1 MNLKAILFDLDDT
14 LYDGFIPGDREG
26 FSRCGQYAAEHLG
39 IPAETFSDAM
49 LRARQ
54 ALKARLPREPEI
66 HDRVLFAQYALESLG
81 QNPIPHAEALHDL
94 YWSGVLD
101 RIAVRPGVPMFLD
114 ELRACGIAV
123 VVCTNMLAGIQ
134 MRKIRQLGLAERAD
148 FLVTSEE
155 AGRDKPD
162 AAIFRLALYKAGCAA
177 SEALM
182 VGDNFVHDI
191 SGAHQVGITGLWLH
205 VHGEPAPQADFPFAE
220 ASSFTE
226 AADLIRQRFL
236 R

>member
-1 MNLKAILFDLDDT
+1 
-14 LYDGFIPGDREG
+14 
-26 FSRCGQYAAEHLG
+26 
-39 IPAETFSDAM
+39 
-49 LRARQ
+49 
-54 ALKARLPREPEI
+54 
-66 HDRVLFAQYALESLG
+66 
-81 QNPIPHAEALHDL
+81 
-94 YWSGVLD
+94 
-101 RIAVRPGVPMFLD
+101 
-114 ELRACGIAV
+114 
-123 VVCTNMLAGIQ
+123 MLAGIQ
-134 MRKIRQLGLAERAD
+134 MRKIRQLGLAERVD

-182 VGDNFVHDI
+182 VGDNFAHDI
-191 SGAHQVGITGLWLH
+191 SGAHRVGITGLWLH

>member
-26 FSRCGQYAAEHLG
+26 FARCGQYAAAHLG
-39 IPAETFSDAM
+39 IPAETFSAAM

-54 ALKARLPREPEI
+54 ALKERLPREPEI
-66 HDRVLFAQYALESLG
+66 HDRVLFAQHAMESLG
-81 QNPIPHAEALHDL
+81 RNPIPHAEILHDL
-94 YWSGVLD
+94 YWSGVFD
-101 RIAVRPGVPMFLD
+101 CIAVRPGVPAFLD
-114 ELRACGIAV
+114 ELRARGITV

-134 MRKIRQLGLAERAD
+134 MRKIRQLGLADRVD

-162 AAIFRLALYKAGCAA
+162 AAMFQLALHKAGCSA

-182 VGDNFVHDI
+182 VGDNFRHDV
-191 SGAHQVGITGLWLH
+191 SGAHQVGIAGLWLH
-205 VHGEPAPQADFPFAE
+205 VHGEPAPEADFPFAE
-220 ASSFTE
+220 AFSFTE
-226 AADLIRQRFL
+226 AADLIRQQFL